1 MNEKIRVLIAE
12 DHAVVR
18 MGLRALISSEPTF
31 ALAGEAADGAEAVSK
46 TLELKPDV
54 IVMDLL
60 MPVKDGIEAI
70 GEIRRTLPDARILV
84 LTSYNSSDKVV
95 PAVRAGALGYILK
108 DAHPQ
113 EIVAAIKHIYSG
125 QVYFHQ
131 SIARLLFRVSAN
143 GTGQELMQSTFEEL
157 TDREL
162 EVLRLM
168 AQGLSN
174 DDIAERL
181 VITRSTVGVHI
192 SRILNKLGLSNR
204 TQAALYALRSG
215 IARLDETN

>member
-1 MNEKIRVLIAE
+1 MSEKIQVLIAE

-18 MGLRALISSEPTF
+18 MGLRALISSEPDFT
-31 ALAGEAADGAEAVSK
+31 LAGEAVDGAEAVSK
-46 TLELKPDV
+46 ALALKPDV

-70 GEIRRTLPDARILV
+70 GEIRRAMPDARILV
-84 LTSYNSSDKVV
+84 LTSYNSTDKVV
-95 PAVRAGALGYILK
+95 PAVRAGAVGYILK

-113 EIVAAIKHIYSG
+113 EIVAAIKDLHSG

-131 SIARLLFRVSAN
+131 SIVLLPFNDPQAQDD
-143 GTGQELMQSTFEEL
+143 QELLSEAL
-157 TDREL
+157 TSREIDI
-162 EVLRLM
+162 LRLI

-174 DDIAERL
+174 EEIAERL

-192 SRILNKLGLSNR
+192 GRILGKLGLSNR
-204 TQAALYALRSG
+204 TQAALYALRTGMAS
-215 IARLDETN
+215 LKPQ

>member
-1 MNEKIRVLIAE
+1 MSEKIQVLIAE

-18 MGLRALISSEPTF
+18 MGLRALISSEPDFT
-31 ALAGEAADGAEAVSK
+31 LAGEAVDGAEAVSK
-46 TLELKPDV
+46 ALALKPDV

-70 GEIRRTLPDARILV
+70 GEIRRAMPDARILV
-84 LTSYNSSDKVV
+84 LTSYNSTDKVV
-95 PAVRAGALGYILK
+95 PAVRAGAVGYILK

-113 EIVAAIKHIYSG
+113 EIVAAIKDLHSG

-131 SIARLLFRVSAN
+131 SIARLLFNDPQAQDD
-143 GTGQELMQSTFEEL
+143 QELLSEAL
-157 TDREL
+157 TSREIDI
-162 EVLRLM
+162 LRLI

-174 DDIAERL
+174 EEIAERL

-192 SRILNKLGLSNR
+192 GRILGKLGLSNR
-204 TQAALYALRSG
+204 TQAALYALRTGMAS
-215 IARLDETN
+215 LKPQ